1 MNGYGGQEKELE
13 KTAVPDGEGGT
24 GAAAPEED
32 GMEIAVPEQDCGQ
45 ETAAS
50 EEQAE
55 KKGGERFSGKRA
67 GSSLPKTGRMQKSHF
82 FAYISRMRFIQRWAL
97 MRNTAPENV
106 QEHSHQV
113 AVLAHALAV
122 IRNEKFAG
130 CTDPGAVAAAALF
143 HDASEI
149 LTGDMP
155 TPIKYDNPV
164 IRGAYKDVEAV
175 AEQKLLDMLPEGIRR
190 WYVPLLTEVDPETER
205 LVKAADKLSA
215 HIKCLE
221 ELKAGNAEFR
231 EAAAQ
236 TRRALEAM
244 ALPEVDYFLEV
255 FLDSFSLTLDE
266 LK

>member
-1 MNGYGGQEKELE
+1 M
-13 KTAVPDGEGGT
+13 
-24 GAAAPEED
+24 
-32 GMEIAVPEQDCGQ
+32 
-45 ETAAS
+45 
-50 EEQAE
+50 
-55 KKGGERFSGKRA
+55 R
-67 GSSLPKTGRMQKSHF
+67 SHF

-122 IRNEKFAG
+122 LRNQKFG
-130 CTDPGAVAAAALF
+130 GHVDPGAVAVAALY

-155 TPIKYDNPV
+155 TPIKYDNPA
-164 IRGAYKDVEAV
+164 IRTAYKDVEAV
-175 AEQKLLDMLPEGIRR
+175 AEHKLLNMLPEELRGVYAPI
-190 WYVPLLTEVDPETER
+190 LTVEDPEIEA

-215 HIKCLE
+215 YIKCVE
-221 ELKAGNAEFR
+221 ELKAGNNEFR

-236 TRRALEAM
+236 TRKALEGYGM
-244 ALPEVDYFLEV
+244 PEVESFLET
-255 FLDSFSLTLDE
+255 FMDSFSLTLDE

>member
-1 MNGYGGQEKELE
+1 M
-13 KTAVPDGEGGT
+13 
-24 GAAAPEED
+24 
-32 GMEIAVPEQDCGQ
+32 
-45 ETAAS
+45 
-50 EEQAE
+50 
-55 KKGGERFSGKRA
+55 
-67 GSSLPKTGRMQKSHF
+67 KSHF
-82 FAYISRMRFIQRWAL
+82 FAYMARMRFIQRWAL

-122 IRNEKFAG
+122 IRKEKFG
-130 CTDPGAVAAAALF
+130 GTVDPGAVAVAALY

-155 TPIKYDNPV
+155 TPIKYDNPA
-164 IRGAYKDVEAV
+164 IRKAYKEVEAV
-175 AEQKLLDMLPEGIRR
+175 AEQKLVDFLPEELRPIYR
-190 WYVPLLTEVDPETER
+190 PILTAADKEVEE

-215 HIKCLE
+215 HIKCME
-221 ELKAGNAEFR
+221 ELKAGNNEFR

-236 TRRALEAM
+236 TRRALEAYD
-244 ALPEVDYFLEV
+244 LPEVRYFMDI

>member
-1 MNGYGGQEKELE
+1 M
-13 KTAVPDGEGGT
+13 
-24 GAAAPEED
+24 
-32 GMEIAVPEQDCGQ
+32 
-45 ETAAS
+45 
-50 EEQAE
+50 
-55 KKGGERFSGKRA
+55 
-67 GSSLPKTGRMQKSHF
+67 KSHF

-113 AVLAHALAV
+113 AVLAHALAL
-122 IRNEKFAG
+122 IRNEKFG
-130 CTDPGAVAAAALF
+130 GQVDPGLVAAAALY

-155 TPIKYDNPV
+155 TPIKYDNPA
-164 IRGAYKDVEAV
+164 IRTAYKDVEAV
-175 AEQKLLDMLPEGIRR
+175 AEGKLLRMLPPELQGA
-190 WYVPLLTEVDPETER
+190 YAPVLTAVDPEVER

-236 TRRALEAM
+236 TRKALEAFD
-244 ALPEVDYFLEV
+244 LPEVRYFMDT
-255 FLDSFSLTLDE
+255 FLPSFSLTLDE